1 MRYLQSPGSDAPV
14 SASAQRA
21 RRIRPPA
28 SGSRMSRMQSPTP
41 VLDLLFPRRCPVCD
55 RPVKPYGALI
65 CGECAQ
71 VPVPVG
77 DSVCMKCGK
86 PVEAEEEYCPDCA
99 ARKHLYYR
107 GMAVYRYRSVSG
119 SLYRFKYDGRR
130 EYADFYG
137 EGMART
143 MDRFLRETGPR
154 HAPELFIP
162 VPCSAQRMRKRG
174 YNQAALL
181 ARSLSE
187 KTGIPAS
194 EGLLIRSRDTRAM
207 RGMTA
212 AERQIN
218 LKRTFHVYGNGVR
231 LKSIMLIDD
240 IYTTGATIDAC
251 AGALLEAGAEE
262 VSFLTLAI
270 GENAL

>member
-1 MRYLQSPGSDAPV
+1 MRFSGSPGRND
-14 SASAQRA
+14 RM
-21 RRIRPPA
+21 RPPEH
-28 SGSRMSRMQSPTP
+28 GFRMQSPTP
-41 VLDLLFPRRCPVCD
+41 VLDLIFPRRCPICD

-65 CGECAQ
+65 CKECSQ

-77 DSVCMKCGK
+77 ESVCMKCGK
-86 PVEAEEEYCPDCA
+86 PVEPEEEYCADCR
-99 ARKHLYYR
+99 ARKHRYFR

-137 EGMART
+137 EGMARAL
-143 MDRFLRETGPR
+143 DRFLAEAGASHMPD
-154 HAPELFIP
+154 LLVP
-162 VPCSAQRMRKRG
+162 VPCSRERMRKRG

-181 ARSLSE
+181 ARRLSVRS
-187 KTGIPAS
+187 GIPVS
-194 EGLLIRSRDTRAM
+194 ENALIRSRDTRAM
-207 RGMTA
+207 RSMSA
-212 AERQIN
+212 LERQIN

-270 GENAL
+270 GENSL